1 MNRAA
6 QPAGVATGPAAL
18 GGTRP
23 LIFVRHGATPPNL
36 AGLRCGGDLDVAMT
50 ELGRQ
55 QARDAARHIVRAQ
68 LQVGLIVSSGLRR
81 TDESARLI
89 AEGLGGV
96 EVITVPGLIERRLG
110 EWNLRPLAETESGL
124 RGDSAPPGGEG
135 NADFIARIGD
145 AVQTLLPQRQ
155 RGLLVV
161 GSSGVARALGVLT
174 GHTDTP
180 RVRNGELLQF
190 DLTALR
196 WPQTEGNP
204 A

>member
-1 MNRAA
+1 MPTAMTMHPTA
-6 QPAGVATGPAAL
+6 HAGD
-18 GGTRP
+18 RP

-36 AGLRCGGDLDVAMT
+36 AGLRCGGDLDVALT

-55 QARDAARHIVRAQ
+55 QAGDSARRIAAEG
-68 LQVGLIVSSGLRR
+68 LQVGLIVSSGLLR

-89 AEGLGGV
+89 AEVLGGV
-96 EVITVPGLIERRLG
+96 RVVTVPGLIERRLG

-135 NADFIARIGD
+135 NADFIARIGH
-145 AVQTLLPQRQ
+145 AVQTLLPLRQ
-155 RGLLVV
+155 QGLLVV

-174 GHTDTP
+174 GRTDTS
-180 RVRNGELLQF
+180 RVRNGQVLQF
-190 DLTALR
+190 DLSALR
-196 WPQTEGNP
+196 LPQTEGDF